1 MGLKEAFIMNI
12 QYREQWL
19 SIAAEILIDELFTP
33 ALNRAAPPMKFSISE
48 PKAATKKGRVMGTC
62 WNKDA
67 SADSETFNIF
77 ITASLGAHDSSRV
90 LDILIHEMAHAYDG
104 NQNGHNAPFAK
115 ICTAVGLMGG
125 PTKKSKSSFTATVA
139 TPELKEHLTEI
150 IETIGEFPHAAL
162 NPAESGKTTQTNR
175 QLLMLCTN
183 VTCGF
188 KFRTSQ
194 KWLDAMQSPQCLCC
208 TAPMIQEEK

>member
-1 MGLKEAFIMNI
+1 MNI

-90 LDILIHEMAHAYDG
+90 LDILIHEIAHAYDG

-115 ICTAVGLMGG
+115 ICTAVGLAGG
-125 PTKKSKSSFTATVA
+125 PTKKSKASFTATVA
-139 TPELKEHLTEI
+139 TPELKEHLLEI
-150 IETIGEFPHAAL
+150 IDTIGEFPHAAL
-162 NPAESGKTTQTNR
+162 NPAESGKKAQKNR
-175 QLLMLCTN
+175 NLKMYCIDAA
-183 VTCGF
+183 CGF
-188 KFRTSQ
+188 KFNTSQ
-194 KWLDAMQSPQCLCC
+194 KWIDIMNAPACLCC
-208 TAPMIQEEK
+208 GAPMKQEEK